1 MQDLFSRTQESR
13 RVIARFFPIKIGGE
27 EWRER
32 EREREKEG
40 EAGSI
45 DEEEEEG
52 TSGRLFI
59 IRQSA

>member
-1 MQDLFSRTQESR
+1 M
-13 RVIARFFPIKIGGE
+13 K
-27 EWRER
+27 REG
-32 EREREKEG
+32 EREKEG

-45 DEEEEEG
+45 DEEEKEG